1 MRVLLATPGTD
12 VGGAERIVLALAHAL
27 PRRGHEVVLWGPAGQ
42 LEPEL
47 AGVPLIRVVLPD
59 RARSPLGVVAGVASL
74 AAAVRRT
81 RPDVVH
87 AHNPRVA
94 GMAAAAVRIAR
105 GPRRPPLLATFHG
118 SLRTEYRGAAA
129 LFRGAD
135 AVTCVSGD
143 VAAGMR
149 AAGLPAARLHI
160 VLNSVVV
167 PLAEPAAV
175 AALDGE
181 LGLGGAP
188 VVAILGRLVPQ
199 KNHGRFLAAAA
210 RVAQV
215 RPDVRFVIVGDGPLR
230 AELTARATALGLD
243 GRLTFTGLRHDAPAF
258 AARADL
264 VAVSSDSEGLPLVV
278 LEALAAGTPVV
289 STPVEGVQDLGDA
302 GVVEIVPKADDEA
315 LAHGIIELM
324 ADLQRRAEMGA
335 RGRELVAERY
345 SGEAMVDAYER
356 LYSKLS
362 RARPRSRP
370 PSPSRRP

>member
-27 PRRGHEVVLWGPAGQ
+27 PRRGHQVVLWGPAGT

-47 AGVPLIRVVLPD
+47 DGVPLTRVVVPD
-59 RARSPLGVVAGVASL
+59 RERSPIGLVAGVASL

-87 AHNPRVA
+87 AHNPRVS

-118 SLRTEYRGAAA
+118 SLRTEYRAAAA

-143 VAAGMR
+143 AAAGLR
-149 AAGLPAARLHI
+149 AAGLPAAGLHV

-181 LGLGGAP
+181 FGLGGAP
-188 VVAILGRLVPQ
+188 VVAILGRLVKQ
-199 KNHGRFLAAAA
+199 KNHARFLAAAA
-210 RVAQV
+210 CVAQEQ
-215 RPDVRFVIVGDGPLR
+215 PDVRFVVVGDGPLR
-230 AELTARATALGLD
+230 AELTEQAHALGLD
-243 GRLTFTGLRHDAPAF
+243 GRLIFTGLRHDAPAF

-264 VAVSSDSEGLPLVV
+264 VVVSSDSEGLPLVV

-289 STPVEGVQDLGDA
+289 STPVEGVRDLRDA
-302 GVVEIVPKADDEA
+302 GVVEIVPNADADA
-315 LAHGIIELM
+315 LARGIVALM
-324 ADLQRRAEMGA
+324 ADPRRRAEMGA

-345 SGEAMVDAYER
+345 SADGMVDAFER
-356 LYSKLS
+356 LYSELS
-362 RARPRSRP
+362 R
-370 PSPSRRP
+370 

>member
-47 AGVPLIRVVLPD
+47 DGVPLTRVVLPD
-59 RARSPLGVVAGVASL
+59 RGRSPLGVVAGVASL

-149 AAGLPAARLHI
+149 AAGLPAALLHI

-181 LGLGGAP
+181 LGLGGTQ